1 MAHPVSAAELI
12 QRLEL
17 LPHPEG
23 GHFRETY
30 RASLTV
36 PTAWGERAAS
46 TAIHYLL
53 QAGEWSCWH
62 RIRSDEAWHHHGGG
76 SLLLYEINPS
86 GRAGLTRLGL
96 DLAAG
101 ERPQH
106 VVMAGCWF
114 AATPAPGSTWSLVSC
129 TVAPGFDFADFELA
143 TAEQLPGEGQAI
155 AAICPQWRRY
165 LASSPG
171 TATAPAASE
180 PG

>member
-1 MAHPVSAAELI
+1 MAHPVSATELI
-12 QRLEL
+12 EHLRLE
-17 LPHPEG
+17 PHPEG

-36 PTAWGERAAS
+36 PTPWGERAAS

-53 QAGEWSCWH
+53 QADEWSCWH

-76 SLLLYEINPS
+76 SLLLYEISPT

-106 VVMAGCWF
+106 VVPAGSWF
-114 AATPAPGSTWSLVSC
+114 AATPAPGSPWSLLSC

-143 TAEQLPGEGQAI
+143 RASQLTGERQALEL
-155 AAICPQWRRY
+155 ICPHWRRF
-165 LASSPG
+165 LAGSPEL
-171 TATAPAASE
+171 SE